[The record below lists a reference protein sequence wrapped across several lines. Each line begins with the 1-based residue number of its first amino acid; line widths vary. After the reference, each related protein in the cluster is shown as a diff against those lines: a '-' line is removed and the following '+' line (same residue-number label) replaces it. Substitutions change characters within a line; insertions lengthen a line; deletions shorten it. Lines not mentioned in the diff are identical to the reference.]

1 LGLGLGYYL
10 LLTARP
16 SSSSCAVRQWLGG
29 SGSQHRQHAERQQL
43 CRAGQA
49 AVLCGPGSCAVRAR
63 QLCCAGQAAVLCG
76 PGSCAVRVR
85 QLCCAGQA
93 AVLCGPG
100 SCAVRVRQLCCA
112 GQAAVLCGS
121 GSCAVR
127 VRQLCCA
134 GQAAVLCGPG
144 SSCAGSSS
152 CAVRQWLGPFGWPLA
167 LGDLALGDLALGDLA
182 LGDEPGWGPRATRRT
197 PTPPQVTLGVGYT
210 RVHPGYTPGCSLV
223 SLGVGY
229 TRGRGVA

>member
-1 LGLGLGYYL
+1 MRSMNAWLGLGLGLGLGYYL

-16 SSSSCAVRQWLGG
+16 SSSSCGVRQWLGG

-49 AVLCGPGSCAVRAR
+49 AVLCGPGSCAVRA
-63 QLCCAGQAAVLCG
+63 
-76 PGSCAVRVR
+76 
-85 QLCCAGQA
+85 
-93 AVLCGPG
+93 
-100 SCAVRVRQLCCA
+100 RQLCCA

-182 LGDEPGWGPRATRRT
+182 LGDLALGDLALGDEPGWGPRATRRT